1 MMYFLH
7 TIKQLLASHVIRL
20 EARQDFL
27 SIPGV
32 LLLEDPDQY
41 DPEFLCI
48 ADPDIS
54 EVILKTRK
62 SGCLISAG
70 SSEELL
76 RLTCPEQMLLIVTDL
91 SAIALNNLLNAMLF
105 EKNQIQNELSSAS
118 PYQLSHLIQLAHQR
132 SDASFAILDSNT
144 SFLYDSIRLEDN
156 SFFTPLIQKKMPL
169 PELVRTLSGTAA
181 YPETPLLSSDDERL
195 IILLPFLR
203 NPDNY
208 LLCTAAPDNSSI
220 GLTSMIFRELCE
232 PLLSSRTRLQP
243 DHGLS
248 FPLFFS
254 RLMSESGNS
263 DDALMIMLHSL
274 ANPPRKNMRLL
285 LIRSELC
292 PEGSTRLSLDYLVK
306 PISRCFPKANLAVS
320 ATELVVL
327 LSSDTAYCPLP
338 IDSDAFE
345 QVLEEQKAI
354 AVMSN
359 PFTSIMSMRVSCR
372 MCERIFPIA
381 MTVKQPGEKRCL
393 SFGRYTQYN
402 VIDICARSIAS
413 LYGGSDIVILTH
425 PGVVNLTRY
434 DRANGTN
441 LRDIMFYYLMNDRN
455 IAKTSAAM
463 FLHRNTLIYKIK
475 KIEELIG
482 ESMDDPYLRHALI
495 FSCLLLRYREL
506 YQREGVSFSKLNA
519 VKPRQSHER

>member
-7 TIKQLLASHVIRL
+7 TLKQLLASHIMRL
-20 EARQDFL
+20 EAQQDFL

-32 LLLEDPDQY
+32 LLLEHADQY

-48 ADPDIS
+48 ADAGVS
-54 EVILKTRK
+54 AAILKTHK
-62 SGCLISAG
+62 TGCLISAG

-76 RLTCPEQMLLIVTDL
+76 RLTCPEQMLLMVTDL
-91 SAIALNNLLNAMLF
+91 SAIALNNLLNGMLF
-105 EKNQIQNELSSAS
+105 EKNRIQTELSGAS
-118 PYQLSHLIQLAHQR
+118 PYQLSHLIRMAHQI

-144 SFLYDSIRLEDN
+144 AFLYDSIRLEDN
-156 SFFTPLIQKKMPL
+156 GFFSPLIQKKLPL
-169 PELVRTLSGTAA
+169 PELVQALSGTAA
-181 YPETPLLSSDDERL
+181 YPDAPLLHSDEERL

-203 NPDNY
+203 NSDKY
-208 LLCTAAPDNSSI
+208 LLCSADPDNTSVC
-220 GLTSMIFRELCE
+220 LTSMIFRELCE
-232 PLLSSRTRLQP
+232 PLLSSITRLQP
-243 DHGLS
+243 DHTLS

-254 RLMSESGNS
+254 RLMSESGDS

-274 ANPPRKNMRLL
+274 ANPPQKNMRLL

-306 PISRCFPKANLAVS
+306 PISRCFPKANLAVT
-320 ATELVVL
+320 ATELVIL

-338 IDSDAFE
+338 INSEAFE
-345 QVLEEQKAI
+345 QVLEEHNAI
-354 AVMSN
+354 AVLSN

-381 MTVKQPGEKRCL
+381 MTVKQPDEKRCM

-455 IAKTSAAM
+455 IARTSAAM
-463 FLHRNTLIYKIK
+463 FVHRNTLIYKIK

-506 YQREGVSFSKLNA
+506 YQKEGVSFSKLNA
-519 VKPRQSHER
+519 VKPRQSR

>member
-7 TIKQLLASHVIRL
+7 TLKQLLASHVIRL
-20 EARQDFL
+20 ESRQDFL

-32 LLLEDPDQY
+32 LLLESADQY

-48 ADPDIS
+48 ANPEIS
-54 EVILKTRK
+54 AVILKAQK
-62 SGCLISAG
+62 SGYLITAG

-76 RLTCPEQMLLIVTDL
+76 RLSCPEQMLLIVTDL
-91 SAIALNNLLNAMLF
+91 SAIALNNLLNSMLF
-105 EKNQIQNELSSAS
+105 EKNRIQEVLSSAS
-118 PYQLSHLIQLAHQR
+118 PYQLSHLIRLAHQI
-132 SDASFAILDSNT
+132 SNASFAILDSNAA
-144 SFLYDSIRLEDN
+144 FLYDSIRLEDN
-156 SFFTPLIQKKMPL
+156 HFFAPLIQKKKPL
-169 PELVRTLSGTAA
+169 SELFQSLSGTSASPDA
-181 YPETPLLSSDDERL
+181 PLLHSDKEQL

-203 NPDNY
+203 NSDKY
-208 LLCTAAPDNSSI
+208 LLCSADPDNASVC
-220 GLTSMIFRELCE
+220 LTSMIFRELCE
-232 PLLSSRTRLQP
+232 PLLSSITRLQP
-243 DHGLS
+243 DHSLS

-254 RLMSESGNS
+254 RLMSENGDS

-292 PEGSTRLSLDYLVK
+292 PEGSTRFSLDYLVK
-306 PISRCFPKANLAVS
+306 PISRCFPKANVALS

-338 IDSDAFE
+338 ITPETFE

-354 AVMSN
+354 AILSN
-359 PFTSIMSMRVSCR
+359 PFTSIMTMRVSCR
-372 MCERIFPIA
+372 MCQRIFPIA
-381 MTVKQPGEKRCL
+381 MTIKQPEEKRCM

-455 IAKTSAAM
+455 IARTSAEM

-506 YQREGVSFSKLNA
+506 FQKEGVSFSKLSA
-519 VKPRQSHER
+519 VKPHQTR